1 MEECMRVPVTDEAF
15 MREALAEAQIAFEMG
30 EVPIGAVLVWDGEIV
45 ARAHNTREL
54 EKNALAH
61 AECSVIAQAC
71 KALGG
76 WRLHRGVLYVTLEPC
91 PMCAGAIVNARIERV
106 VWGADDARAGA
117 FGSVM
122 QMNSYPLNHKPELVR
137 GVLSEECGAL
147 MTSFFERLRMKRSS
161 SIRRLK
167 KSDFMK

>member
-1 MEECMRVPVTDEAF
+1 MMDEAF

-30 EVPIGAVLVWDGEIV
+30 EVPIGAVLVWDGRIV

-54 EKNALAH
+54 EKNALGH
-61 AECSVIAQAC
+61 AECSAIAQAC
-71 KALGG
+71 GVLGG
-76 WRLHRGVLYVTLEPC
+76 WRLHRAVLYVTLEPC
-91 PMCAGAIVNARIERV
+91 PMCAGAIVNARIPRV

-122 QMNSYPLNHKPELVR
+122 QMNDYPLNHKPELVR
-137 GVLSEECGAL
+137 GVLAEECGAL
-147 MTSFFERLRMKRSS
+147 MTSFFERLREKRSS
-161 SIRRLK
+161 GIRRLK